1 MHTGKLALVATV
13 GLLLAGCASAPSAPG
28 GEPGDPYEA
37 TNRQV
42 FTANLDIDR
51 MFLKRTAETYN
62 RVVPE
67 FGRDRMHDLLRNLNL
82 PVTFANDLLQG
93 EPKRASQTFARFSVN
108 STVGLGGLFDPA
120 STHFQI
126 PDHNEDFGQT
136 LGVWGVGG
144 DPYLMLPVL
153 GPSSPRDVTGM
164 AVDVGLDP
172 MTWLH
177 FKQHIWWQA
186 GRQYFQVL
194 DLRARN
200 IDSLEGLERSSVD
213 FYAATRSLYRQYR
226 ANEIRNGRPDT
237 SNLPDL

>member
-1 MHTGKLALVATV
+1 MQAGKLALVAV
-13 GLLLAGCASAPSAPG
+13 AGLLLAGCADTPPAPG
-28 GEPGDPYEA
+28 GDPGDPYEA
-37 TNRQV
+37 TNRQI
-42 FTANLDIDR
+42 FAANLDLDR

-67 FGRDRMHDLLRNLNL
+67 FGRERVHDLLRNLNL

-93 EPKRASQTFARFSVN
+93 EPKRASQTFARFGVN
-108 STVGLGGLFDPA
+108 STIGLGGLFDPA
-120 STHFQI
+120 TADFAI
-126 PDHNEDFGQT
+126 PDHSEDFGQT

-144 DPYLMLPVL
+144 DPYLMLPFL

-200 IDSLEGLERSSVD
+200 IDTLEGLERTSID
-213 FYAATRSLYRQYR
+213 FYASTRSLYRQYR

-237 SNLPDL
+237 DNLPDL